1 MATTSKLR
9 VPIVT
14 FLNGVGKAVR
24 KEFAASSTP
33 AGDHFRSGKL
43 EFVDMPLPTLV
54 GNYVN
59 RLLDGQKT
67 VPVEKVPTFTLTRAG
82 RFLPQVM
89 GQYVFGYVTL
99 FERMVLEAIKF
110 QTNGEYARPQM
121 AQFRPSPTVTIG
133 VLGLGDI
140 GQGVGKMLRGAGYKV
155 LAFKR

>member
-33 AGDHFRSGKL
+33 AGDLFRSGKL

-54 GNYVN
+54 GNVQD
-59 RLLDGQKT
+59 LLHGHKQDDSDAPKWDL
-67 VPVEKVPTFTLTRAG
+67 TLEQALNTG

-110 QTNGEYARPQM
+110 
-121 AQFRPSPTVTIG
+121 
-133 VLGLGDI
+133 
-140 GQGVGKMLRGAGYKV
+140 
-155 LAFKR
+155 

>member
-1 MATTSKLR
+1 MYK
-9 VPIVT
+9 T
-14 FLNGVGKAVR
+14 FSMDTNRMIRTLLNGI
-24 KEFAASSTP
+24 
-33 AGDHFRSGKL
+33 SGV
-43 EFVDMPLPTLV
+43 EQ
-54 GNYVN
+54 YVN